1 MPPALICPKCRGT
14 LSLFVGRAF
23 RCPYCSSVLIATG
36 WAEVRVFEVV
46 SLAFGV
52 FILPT
57 AWFWL
62 GWPVAA
68 IAFASLIAAEVY
80 VRRTFL
86 KIEQS
91 SALADDQR
99 AT

>member
-1 MPPALICPKCRGT
+1 MPPALVCPKCRGT
-14 LSLFVGRAF
+14 LSLFDVERAF
-23 RCPYCSSVLIATG
+23 QCAQCSTVLTATG

-46 SLAFGV
+46 LVAFGV

-62 GWPVAA
+62 GWPAGA
-68 IAFASLIAAEVY
+68 IAFAGLIAAEIY

-91 SALADDQR
+91 SALAN
-99 AT
+99 